1 MVVLNLAYFTGRP
14 IQARFSN
21 QILFLIPAVPVPG
34 GLTVNSRHADIK
46 GSCGPSQGG
55 DRKGDA
61 HF

>member
-21 QILFLIPAVPVPG
+21 QISFLIPAIPVPG